1 MHEITNNR
9 SSSSSNMKSTYPPG
23 QEQLL
28 LERMSP
34 EQIKAIRLDKDAIRI
49 AACAGSGKTETLT
62 RRILRLLLIVGIDPA
77 AIVAF
82 TFTERAAQAMKSR
95 LHTRIAQLE
104 GPHATRKLGPMFVG
118 TIHSFCLRILQDHA
132 GYGNYDVQ
140 DEHREVAFANEHCW
154 SLGLREAAS
163 EILGH
168 PIAYPAAVS
177 IFLRSMSTVY
187 DNLIDRAALK
197 RFSPKFAQLLE
208 QYENLMTNHLL
219 LNFGQLIFCAVQVLE
234 QDEFVRNTIAGSIRH
249 LLVDEYQDLNPSQE
263 RLIKLLVSKGAN
275 LFVVGDK
282 NQCIYQ
288 WRGSD
293 VRCFERFQGTFP
305 SAEPIA
311 LRENRRSVP
320 GIIRVANAF
329 SRFLTRD
336 PAEHM
341 IPCKEECGESVWW
354 VEQDTPSAEAD
365 WVADKILELNEA
377 GFRFS
382 DMAILVRSV
391 STSGAPFIQKFEERK
406 IPFMVAGRTGLFRRR
421 EAQALGCIFAW
432 LAEEPWVENLYT
444 GARLAPTEHLL
455 EIALEHYWGCTK
467 EDFLRIR
474 SDLEQLKKVIKRGRL
489 RNITEL
495 YRQIMRIL
503 GFLELDA
510 ANPNNGALMA
520 IMGRFNE
527 LLTDY
532 ESMVRRQD
540 TSRMIDMVTDW
551 RQFLKGFTWFVN
563 SYASSAYEEEAAE
576 DMREV
581 DAVFLTTVHQAKGL
595 EWPIVFIPSLVFRR
609 FPSSKTGQ
617 TGEWLLHKA
626 MFDIER
632 YTTTM
637 EDERRLFYVALTR
650 AKNGLYLSWFRR
662 YDRILADLSAF
673 VATTL
678 PEDYRPEASSA
689 NIPEVPKVTPEDEIE
704 VSTYSPSEIICYRR
718 CPYNYLLRQVWG
730 FQPGLAHE
738 LGYGKA
744 VHHIMRL
751 IGQESQSG
759 KEINTAVTKTII
771 EDHFYLPY
779 APTSMVAAMKESA
792 IHKLTRFVEDNLGD
806 IVRIQQ
812 VEVRLEFPVGAALV
826 YGIVDVILRHEQE
839 TMEARDYKTTRANE
853 YSDDEADFQI
863 KLYSAGLQQ
872 MGYPIVLA
880 SVANLEEGTIRQVDV
895 SEETITS
902 VLDEAQG
909 YIIGIKS
916 KNYMAKPSQY
926 CVQCDYRD
934 ICRYR
939 KST

>member
-1 MHEITNNR
+1 MHEIMNNR
-9 SSSSSNMKSTYPPG
+9 SNSSSNVRSTYPPG

-34 EQIKAIRLDKDAIRI
+34 EQIKAITLDKDAIRI

-62 RRILRLLLIVGIDPA
+62 RRILRLLLTGIEPA
-77 AIVAF
+77 TIVAF

-95 LHTRIAQLE
+95 LHTRIAQWE

-140 DEHREVAFANEHCW
+140 DEHREAAFANEHCW

-168 PIAYPAAVS
+168 PIAYAAAVS

-187 DNLIDRAALK
+187 DNLIDRAALE
-197 RFSPKFAQLLE
+197 RFSPRFARLLE

-219 LNFGQLIFCAVQVLE
+219 LNFGQLISCAVQVLE
-234 QDEFVRNTIAGSIRH
+234 QDEFVRNLIAGSIRH

-263 RLIKLLVSKGAN
+263 RLIELLVSKGAH

-293 VRCFERFQGTFP
+293 VRCFERFQVTFP

-311 LRENRRSVP
+311 LRENWRSVP
-320 GIIRVANAF
+320 GIIRVANDF
-329 SRFLTRD
+329 SRFLTSD
-336 PAEHM
+336 PAERM

-382 DMAILVRSV
+382 DIAILVRSV

-444 GARLAPTEHLL
+444 GARLSPTEHLL
-455 EIALEHYWGCTK
+455 KIALEYYWGCKK

-474 SDLEQLKKVIKRGRL
+474 SDLEQLKNVIKRGRL

-510 ANPNNGALMA
+510 ANPNDGALMA

-540 TSRMIDMVTDW
+540 ASQMTDVVTDW

-581 DAVFLTTVHQAKGL
+581 DAVCLTTVHQAKGL

-609 FPSSKTGQ
+609 FPASKTGQ

-678 PEDYRPEASSA
+678 PEGYRPKASSVS
-689 NIPEVPKVTPEDEIE
+689 IPEVPKVTPEDEIE

-730 FQPGLAHE
+730 FQPGLARE

-759 KEINTAVTKTII
+759 KEINAAVTKAMI

-779 APTSMVAAMKESA
+779 APTSMVAVMKESA
-792 IHKLTRFVEDNLGD
+792 INKLTRFVEDNLGD

-812 VEVRLEFPVGAALV
+812 VEVRLEFPVGSALV

-839 TMEARDYKTTRANE
+839 TMEARDYKTTRADE

-863 KLYSAGLQQ
+863 RLYSAGLQQ
-872 MGYPIVLA
+872 MGYPIALA
-880 SVANLEEGTIRQVDV
+880 SVANLEEGTIRKVDV
-895 SEETITS
+895 SKETITS
-902 VLDEAQG
+902 VLDEAQE

-916 KNYMAKPSQY
+916 KNYIAKPSHY
-926 CVQCDYRD
+926 CGQCDYRD

-939 KST
+939 KSA